1 MNISI
6 FESLGPVMIGPSS
19 SHTAGAAR
27 LSRIAGIIAGK
38 GYTSVSFGLHGSF
51 AKTYLGH
58 GTDKALVAGALGLRE
73 DDEHLALSFDLAK
86 ERKLSFSF
94 YETELD
100 DMHENSVQM
109 TFLFPDGHSRTIIGA
124 SIGGGIITINRVDGF
139 VAEFSVLSPTVLIF
153 QKDIQ
158 GMVSRV
164 SKIFADFD
172 VNIANLKLSRD
183 GRGGIAC
190 CIIETD
196 GFISNEIYEKIKQ
209 IENILSVCIIN
220 EK

>member
-1 MNISI
+1 
-6 FESLGPVMIGPSS
+6 
-19 SHTAGAAR
+19 
-27 LSRIAGIIAGK
+27 
-38 GYTSVSFGLHGSF
+38 LHGSF